1 MTTKAHYDQHLGNIY
16 SWMVGDFEARQ
27 KEHQHFL
34 EVNDLSPRSTSIAL
48 DLGAGHG
55 IQSVS
60 LAKLG
65 YTVKAIDFNQQLL
78 SELIDNTQGLSV
90 TGIND
95 DIRQIKKY
103 ADPKPE
109 LIICWGDTLAHLE
122 SLDDVRQLISDCCES
137 LTDGGKL
144 VLSFRDYSTALS
156 GDQRFIP
163 VKSDDTKILTCC
175 LDYEVGRVRVTD
187 LLQVK
192 TEDGWQQKVSSYYK
206 VRVSP
211 GDVVKILT
219 DCGLRMAFNEVVN
232 RMTAIIAVK
241 PSQGEIA

>member
-1 MTTKAHYDQHLGNIY
+1 MTAKEHYDRHLGDIY
-16 SWMVGDFEARQ
+16 AWMVGDFDARQ

-34 EVNDLSPRSTSIAL
+34 EASGLSPHSTSIAL

-78 SELIDNTQGLSV
+78 SELIDNTQRLSV
-90 TGIND
+90 TGFND
-95 DIRQIKKY
+95 DIRQVKKY

-109 LIICWGDTLAHLE
+109 LIICWGDTLTQLE
-122 SLDDVRQLISDCCES
+122 SLDDIRQLLTDCCES
-137 LTDGGKL
+137 LIEGGKL
-144 VLSFRDYSTALS
+144 ILSFRDYSTALS

-175 LDYEVGRVRVTD
+175 LDYEADRVRITD

-192 TEDGWQQKVSSYYK
+192 TENGWQQKVSSYYK

-211 GDVVKILT
+211 NDVVKILA
-219 DCGLRMAFNEVVN
+219 DCGLRVAFNEVVN
-232 RMTAIIAVK
+232 RMTTIIATKAV
-241 PSQGEIA
+241 SR

>member
-1 MTTKAHYDQHLGNIY
+1 MTAKEHYDRHLGDIY
-16 SWMVGDFEARQ
+16 AWMVGDFYTRQ
-27 KEHQHFL
+27 KEHQQFL
-34 EVNDLSPRSTSIAL
+34 VANDLSPHSTSIAL

-65 YTVKAIDFNQQLL
+65 FTVKAIDFNQQLL
-78 SELIDNTQGLSV
+78 SELMNKTQRLSV

-95 DIRQIKKY
+95 DIRQVKKY

-109 LIICWGDTLAHLE
+109 LIICWGDTLTHLD
-122 SLDDVRQLISDCCES
+122 SLDDIRQLVIDCCES
-137 LTDGGKL
+137 LIDGGKL

-175 LDYEVGRVRVTD
+175 LDYEADRVRVTD
-187 LLQVK
+187 LLQIK
-192 TEDGWQQKVSSYYK
+192 TEIGWQQKVSSYYK
-206 VRVSP
+206 VRVAP
-211 GDVVKILT
+211 NFVVKTLA
-219 DCGLRMAFNEVVN
+219 DCGLRIAFNEVVN
-232 RMTAIIAVK
+232 RMITIIAIKAV
-241 PSQGEIA
+241 SR

>member
-1 MTTKAHYDQHLGNIY
+1 MTVKEHYDQHLGDFY
-16 SWMVGDFEARQ
+16 AWMVGDFDARQ
-27 KEHQHFL
+27 KEHQQFL
-34 EVNDLSPRSTSIAL
+34 VANDLSPHSTSIAL

-78 SELIDNTQGLSV
+78 SELIDNTQRLSV
-90 TGIND
+90 TGFND
-95 DIRQIKKY
+95 DIRLVKKY
-103 ADPKPE
+103 ADPQPE
-109 LIICWGDTLAHLE
+109 LIICWGDTLTHLE
-122 SLDDVRQLISDCCES
+122 SLDDIRQLVIDCCES
-137 LTDGGKL
+137 LIEGGKL
-144 VLSFRDYSTALS
+144 ILSFRDYSTALS

-175 LDYEVGRVRVTD
+175 LDYEADRVRVTD

-192 TEDGWQQKVSSYYK
+192 TENGWQQKVSSYYK

-211 GDVVKILT
+211 YDVVKILA
-219 DCGLRMAFNEVVN
+219 DCGLGVAFNEVVN
-232 RMTAIIAVK
+232 RMTTLIAIKAV
-241 PSQGEIA
+241 SR